1 MSSEDR
7 DEAVHPASEIKL
19 ARARQ
24 QGEVCRSY
32 SLAQAIQITVG
43 FLILSFAAMPLLQA
57 IVDWTSDF
65 WSRGSATSDL
75 SSALPELIGRIGWPL
90 GLFLCALFLC
100 GCASHLLQTG
110 WTWGQRPLLN
120 RRMLEPG
127 ANLAQ
132 WFSFSRWTSSLVGI
146 ACFGLFAGWLY
157 FNPESQL
164 DRLALIWSDSSA
176 GPLEAVGSQLR
187 YWLLPVIGLLLAL
200 GGLDYGLQRWL
211 YLQRM
216 QMSDQELRDEQ
227 KDEQNAARSAIK
239 SRRSAKQA

>member
-7 DEAVHPASEIKL
+7 DEAVHPASEVKL

-32 SLAQAIQITVG
+32 SLAQAFQTAAG
-43 FLILSFAAMPLLQA
+43 FVILSFAAMPLLQA
-57 IVDWTSDF
+57 IVEWTGDF
-65 WSRGSATSDL
+65 WSQGTAISNFSDAT
-75 SSALPELIGRIGWPL
+75 PELIARIGWPL
-90 GLFLCALFLC
+90 GLFLFALFLC

-120 RRMLEPG
+120 QRMLEPG

-132 WFSFSRWTSSLVGI
+132 WFSLSRWTSSLVGLV
-146 ACFGLFAGWLY
+146 CFGLFAGWFY
-157 FNPESQL
+157 FNPEAQL
-164 DRLALIWSDSSA
+164 EQLAIIWSDSST

-187 YWLLPVIGLLLAL
+187 YWLLPILGLLLAL

-211 YLQRM
+211 YFRRM
-216 QMSDQELRDEQ
+216 QMTDQELRDEQ
-227 KDEQNAARSAIK
+227 KEEQNAARSALK
-239 SRRSAKQA
+239 SRRRK